1 MYFITIKRMLEVCFS
16 AHPNIQYRALC
27 LNAFMCAVERVPLL
41 FFCLGTVSALRK
53 QKDTDQGADK
63 QHARIEQKRHNLEG
77 GQFIAQLMD
86 RR

>member
-1 MYFITIKRMLEVCFS
+1 
-16 AHPNIQYRALC
+16 
-27 LNAFMCAVERVPLL
+27 MCAVERVPLL
-41 FFCLGTVSALRK
+41 FFCIGTVSALRK

>member
-1 MYFITIKRMLEVCFS
+1 MTRKSDSSF
-16 AHPNIQYRALC
+16 LC

-53 QKDTDQGADK
+53 QKDTDSGADK